1 MQQQERELMLSI
13 MLSNV
18 TKKLSER
25 SGESEKAILDSVQP
39 RAWVRPG

>member
-1 MQQQERELMLSI
+1 MDQQQRGIMLNI
-13 MLSNV
+13 MLSSV

-39 RAWVRPG
+39 RAMVEPQ